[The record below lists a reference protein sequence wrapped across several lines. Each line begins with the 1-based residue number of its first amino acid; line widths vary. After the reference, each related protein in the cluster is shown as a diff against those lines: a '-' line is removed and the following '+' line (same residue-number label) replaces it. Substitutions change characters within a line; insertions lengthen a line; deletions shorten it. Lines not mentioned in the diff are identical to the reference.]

1 MPGQLG
7 FKYVYIAKHI
17 NDVLA
22 KVRDTGRPDKL
33 TIDIHKNL
41 LRQEYDMATENPDAR
56 TTG

>member
-41 LRQEYDMATENPDAR
+41 LR
-56 TTG
+56 